1 MALILNI
8 DTALDKASV
17 TLAAGAT
24 VLQSGINTDT
34 RDQAAWLHPAIEK
47 LVKDNGR
54 SLQDLDAVAVTIG
67 PGSYT
72 GLRIGLATAKGLC
85 YALGKPLI
93 ALPTLELMARA
104 VRNEAD
110 EYICPSVDARR
121 MEIFTAMYDKQMAA
135 ILPPQALIINA
146 ESFSEELKKARVL
159 FTGNGAKKL
168 QPVIRHANA
177 RFSTHTYTPNDICL
191 FSNELMLAGTFADM
205 AYEQPFYIKEFFNSQ
220 PS

>member
-17 TLAAGAT
+17 TLATGPT
-24 VLQSGINTDT
+24 LLQSAINKDT

-47 LVKDNGR
+47 MLKDNGR
-54 SLQDLDAVAVTIG
+54 SLQQLDAVAVTIG

-104 VRNEAD
+104 VRKEAD

-135 ILPPQALIINA
+135 ILPPQALIINE
-146 ESFSEELKKARVL
+146 ESFSEELNKARVL

-177 RFSTHTYTPNDICL
+177 RFTAHTYTPEDICL